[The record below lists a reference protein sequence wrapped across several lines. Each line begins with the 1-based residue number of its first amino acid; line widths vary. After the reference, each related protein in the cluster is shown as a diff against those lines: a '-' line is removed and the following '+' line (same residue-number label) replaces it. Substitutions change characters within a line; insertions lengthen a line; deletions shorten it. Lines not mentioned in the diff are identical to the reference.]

1 MILSFG
7 GRERDWGS
15 SVEWLMCQILT
26 HTPNQH
32 SPFPNGIKGYRKK
45 ETPPFFEALWGL
57 FLMEIKGYFWGS
69 WDDARDD
76 KIRHTRRGQH
86 DRDKRIGLKKVS
98 L

>member
-1 MILSFG
+1 MIQYNQKRENPYLDQNMVLSFG

-45 ETPPFFEALWGL
+45 ETPPFF
-57 FLMEIKGYFWGS
+57 
-69 WDDARDD
+69 
-76 KIRHTRRGQH
+76 
-86 DRDKRIGLKKVS
+86 
-98 L
+98 